1 MRIERFDVKN
11 YTSKK
16 KLNAPIKILISTS
29 TNFYEQRK
37 QSQYCYESPLEDGAC
52 KWLATALS
60 SLTIISTFLPVRS
73 SVIQSTTSFI
83 AKTMTCLY
91 HSGLCSVV
99 PKAKLRSINIQALLF
114 NNTVGQNNRCTLYI
128 VSVLHVSPYVSRGR

>member
-52 KWLATALS
+52 K
-60 SLTIISTFLPVRS
+60 
-73 SVIQSTTSFI
+73 
-83 AKTMTCLY
+83 
-91 HSGLCSVV
+91 
-99 PKAKLRSINIQALLF
+99 
-114 NNTVGQNNRCTLYI
+114 
-128 VSVLHVSPYVSRGR
+128 